1 MNFEPIFLGKKM
13 IDETMIV
20 IVADHGGYKATHGYT
35 PPMICEAYVPLLIRG
50 N

>member
-1 MNFEPIFLGKKM
+1 M

-20 IVADHGGYKATHGYT
+20 VVADHGGYKNNHDFT

-50 N
+50 KTNYTERLMEY